1 MNSFSQATNRARGA
15 TVSTLDPQGREISRV
30 MAREGVY
37 DDVDNCWFFL
47 DGQRIDF
54 DPATHR
60 AVRAVGFDKRYFRD
74 FDEKPQI
81 MVLSMRRPKDLSL
94 FETRTLIESM
104 GSADAPE
111 AVPYLVRS
119 YSIWFSP
126 FACIIVVA
134 IAIPFSVAGVRTN
147 PMVGVSK
154 TVGLFFVYFVLDSA
168 LGAVGGRGIIP
179 PLWAAAIPNIAMLL
193 FALSLY
199 RKVV

>member
-1 MNSFSQATNRARGA
+1 
-15 TVSTLDPQGREISRV
+15 
-30 MAREGVY
+30 
-37 DDVDNCWFFL
+37 
-47 DGQRIDF
+47 
-54 DPATHR
+54 
-60 AVRAVGFDKRYFRD
+60 
-74 FDEKPQI
+74 
-81 MVLSMRRPKDLSL
+81 MVQ
-94 FETRTLIESM
+94 
-104 GSADAPE
+104 
-111 AVPYLVRS
+111 
-119 YSIWFSP
+119 P

-179 PLWAAAIPNIAMLL
+179 PLWAAAIPNIAMLF